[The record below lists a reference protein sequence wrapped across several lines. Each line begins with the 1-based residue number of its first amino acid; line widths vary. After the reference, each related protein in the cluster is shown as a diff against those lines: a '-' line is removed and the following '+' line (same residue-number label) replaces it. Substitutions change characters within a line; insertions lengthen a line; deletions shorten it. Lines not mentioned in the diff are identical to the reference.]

1 MAKKKNNTEEV
12 AASVDAVTTSA
23 PVEQVV
29 DETVVDETVETE
41 ETETEETETEETETE
56 ETEIEIE
63 ETETE
68 IPAPTTKYRFTKNAP
83 KSIRYNG
90 EVYSQEEVLTNEDLL
105 AELVHGKCI

>member
-41 ETETEETETEETETE
+41 
-56 ETEIEIE
+56 
-63 ETETE
+63 

-90 EVYSQEEVLTNEDLL
+90 EVYTQEEVLTNEDLL
-105 AELVHGKCI
+105 AELVHGKCIFIKRN

>member
-41 ETETEETETEETETE
+41 
-56 ETEIEIE
+56 IE

-90 EVYSQEEVLTNEDLL
+90 EVYTQEEVLTNEDLL
-105 AELVHGKCI
+105 AELVHGKCIFIKRN

>member
-41 ETETEETETEETETE
+41 EA
-56 ETEIEIE
+56 EI
-63 ETETE
+63 E

-90 EVYSQEEVLTNEDLL
+90 EVYTQEEVLTNEDLL
-105 AELVHGKCI
+105 AELVHGKCIFIKRN

>member
-23 PVEQVV
+23 PVKQVV
-29 DETVVDETVETE
+29 DKTVVDETVETE
-41 ETETEETETEETETE
+41 IE
-56 ETEIEIE
+56 EIELE
-63 ETETE
+63 EPEIE

-90 EVYSQEEVLTNEDLL
+90 EVYTQKEVLTNEDLL
-105 AELVHGKCI
+105 AELVHGKCIFIKRN

>member
-29 DETVVDETVETE
+29 DETVVDETV
-41 ETETEETETEETETE
+41 ETEETETEETETE

-105 AELVHGKCI
+105 AELVHGKCIFIKRN

>member
-29 DETVVDETVETE
+29 DKTVVDETLETE
-41 ETETEETETEETETE
+41 
-56 ETEIEIE
+56 
-63 ETETE
+63 ETE

-90 EVYSQEEVLTNEDLL
+90 EVYTQEEVLTNEDLL
-105 AELVHGKCI
+105 AELVHGKCIFIKRN